1 MASNAY
7 RERLKSVAKDY
18 AKLPH
23 LKRQL
28 NEKLVSSKINSI
40 IYNDKK
46 DFLIIEDSSSNNHVQ
61 LLKASN
67 NGAVESWDGS
77 GALEAVPGVTRS
89 NYLNSTEVARFVSE
103 SDVKRAFGRK
113 FKDIYKDTNLK
124 VYGIRPGGMYSVGED
139 NTGRKVWC
147 DVLIHYRHKIRCYGK
162 GDLYVYSTDVY
173 FNAYPEYIL
182 SCGSYNVSFHLL
194 DRRIIKCL
202 SSNLIRN
209 NGLTTTEINNA
220 PQYFLTDVEDRQ
232 QHCIIWGG
240 WYRGPNEWYYTSDR
254 NFRLTNYIIENFHV
268 VYSYNAFYSERAYS
282 KTVSIHGVDFTM
294 LKNKNVRIHTN
305 PHIDVVF

>member
-1 MASNAY
+1 MTSNAY

-23 LKRQL
+23 LKRKL
-28 NEKLVSSKINSI
+28 NEKTVSSKINSI

-61 LLKASN
+61 ILKASN
-67 NGAVESWDGS
+67 NGAVDSWDGS

-139 NTGRKVWC
+139 NIGRKVWC
-147 DVLIHYRHKIRCYGK
+147 DVLIWYKRWIDFDPDRANEAGACTGVRGEMLCTFSESGSFITSCNNEFAQPDQIATCNDYNHTNMLEKCYNDPNIMKRVHNFMNSWSRPSLRTLPIQKHHVYPGNVVNKINFAH
-162 GDLYVYSTDVY
+162 S
-173 FNAYPEYIL
+173 
-182 SCGSYNVSFHLL
+182 
-194 DRRIIKCL
+194 
-202 SSNLIRN
+202 
-209 NGLTTTEINNA
+209 
-220 PQYFLTDVEDRQ
+220 
-232 QHCIIWGG
+232 
-240 WYRGPNEWYYTSDR
+240 
-254 NFRLTNYIIENFHV
+254 FRLELTATQPRCT
-268 VYSYNAFYSERAYS
+268 SLS
-282 KTVSIHGVDFTM
+282 KMITTLDKPYRFKEI
-294 LKNKNVRIHTN
+294 
-305 PHIDVVF
+305 

>member
-139 NTGRKVWC
+139 NIGRKVWC
-147 DVLIHYRHKIRCYGK
+147 DVLLWYYDAVSRITVFRDIYGNEICRDLNIGFYPFQMEHKFRYSGLLYDKLKHILSYIYRNVTYTPPASNPEANI
-162 GDLYVYSTDVY
+162 GDHLYYAECIFKSKLM
-173 FNAYPEYIL
+173 YPEYYDEV
-182 SCGSYNVSFHLL
+182 C
-194 DRRIIKCL
+194 IKKIVTVDYL
-202 SSNLIRN
+202 PESVAQSL
-209 NGLTTTEINNA
+209 
-220 PQYFLTDVEDRQ
+220 YF
-232 QHCIIWGG
+232 
-240 WYRGPNEWYYTSDR
+240 
-254 NFRLTNYIIENFHV
+254 
-268 VYSYNAFYSERAYS
+268 
-282 KTVSIHGVDFTM
+282 IH
-294 LKNKNVRIHTN
+294 
-305 PHIDVVF
+305 P

>member
-139 NTGRKVWC
+139 NIGRKVWC
-147 DVLIHYRHKIRCYGK
+147 DVL
-162 GDLYVYSTDVY
+162 V
-173 FNAYPEYIL
+173 
-182 SCGSYNVSFHLL
+182 
-194 DRRIIKCL
+194 
-202 SSNLIRN
+202 
-209 NGLTTTEINNA
+209 
-220 PQYFLTDVEDRQ
+220 
-232 QHCIIWGG
+232 
-240 WYRGPNEWYYTSDR
+240 
-254 NFRLTNYIIENFHV
+254 
-268 VYSYNAFYSERAYS
+268 
-282 KTVSIHGVDFTM
+282 
-294 LKNKNVRIHTN
+294 
-305 PHIDVVF
+305 

>member
-46 DFLIIEDSSSNNHVQ
+46 DFLIIEDSSSNNHMQ

-139 NTGRKVWC
+139 NIGRKVWC
-147 DVLIHYRHKIRCYGK
+147 DVLIWFKRWLDIDPARINERGECTGVMGEMLCTFNESGIMVTSCNNSQARPDQISSCYDYNHTYDINDAYNDPNIMKHVHNFTNCWSRPALRSVSMIPHHVYPGKAINKINFAHK
-162 GDLYVYSTDVY
+162 
-173 FNAYPEYIL
+173 
-182 SCGSYNVSFHLL
+182 
-194 DRRIIKCL
+194 
-202 SSNLIRN
+202 
-209 NGLTTTEINNA
+209 
-220 PQYFLTDVEDRQ
+220 
-232 QHCIIWGG
+232 
-240 WYRGPNEWYYTSDR
+240 
-254 NFRLTNYIIENFHV
+254 FRLEIGKPEPTFL
-268 VYSYNAFYSERAYS
+268 S
-282 KTVSIHGVDFTM
+282 KSAMITTLNTPYRFET
-294 LKNKNVRIHTN
+294 
-305 PHIDVVF
+305 

>member
-23 LKRQL
+23 LKRKL
-28 NEKLVSSKINSI
+28 NEKNVSSKINSI

-61 LLKASN
+61 ILKASN
-67 NGAVESWDGS
+67 NGAVDSWDGS

-139 NTGRKVWC
+139 NIGRKVWC
-147 DVLIHYRHKIRCYGK
+147 DVLIWYY
-162 GDLYVYSTDVY
+162 DS
-173 FNAYPEYIL
+173 
-182 SCGSYNVSFHLL
+182 GSGA
-194 DRRIIKCL
+194 
-202 SSNLIRN
+202 NLIRDIYN
-209 NGLTTTEINNA
+209 TYVSTVFY
-220 PQYFLTDVEDRQ
+220 P
-232 QHCIIWGG
+232 
-240 WYRGPNEWYYTSDR
+240 
-254 NFRLTNYIIENFHV
+254 FRLESKYRYSGILYDKLRCWTSYIYINHRYSQDFGSDDDALFYSACRFYSKNMKFSIYTV
-268 VYSYNAFYSERAYS
+268 KLYSYTPTY
-282 KTVSIHGVDFTM
+282 
-294 LKNKNVRIHTN
+294 LKHTISQQLHFVN
-305 PHIDVVF
+305 S

>member
-1 MASNAY
+1 MDSNAY

-139 NTGRKVWC
+139 NIGRKVWC
-147 DVLIHYRHKIRCYGK
+147 DVLIWYSFETFMPEQQTILIIGR
-162 GDLYVYSTDVY
+162 DLYGQPIFGDYVLDPPFVKIFCEERRYRYSGTLYTKLNSLITMNCLNFSYKASHYDNLETIYKTAVFRYTRGEFRYLSISNDSKPMFTRPY
-173 FNAYPEYIL
+173 FI
-182 SCGSYNVSFHLL
+182 SSF
-194 DRRIIKCL
+194 
-202 SSNLIRN
+202 
-209 NGLTTTEINNA
+209 A
-220 PQYFLTDVEDRQ
+220 
-232 QHCIIWGG
+232 
-240 WYRGPNEWYYTSDR
+240 
-254 NFRLTNYIIENFHV
+254 
-268 VYSYNAFYSERAYS
+268 
-282 KTVSIHGVDFTM
+282 
-294 LKNKNVRIHTN
+294 
-305 PHIDVVF
+305 

>member
-139 NTGRKVWC
+139 NIGRKVWC
-147 DVLIHYRHKIRCYGK
+147 DVLVWHSFETFQPEPTTILVIGR
-162 GDLYVYSTDVY
+162 DLYGQPIFGEYVLGYPPFVKIFCEERRYRYSGT
-173 FNAYPEYIL
+173 L
-182 SCGSYNVSFHLL
+182 
-194 DRRIIKCL
+194 
-202 SSNLIRN
+202 
-209 NGLTTTEINNA
+209 
-220 PQYFLTDVEDRQ
+220 
-232 QHCIIWGG
+232 
-240 WYRGPNEWYYTSDR
+240 
-254 NFRLTNYIIENFHV
+254 
-268 VYSYNAFYSERAYS
+268 YS
-282 KTVSIHGVDFTM
+282 KLNSLINMMCYNKYFTARDLIGDNSEDNCYFITFRYDICEFVHQYARKLWENPTPISIGGEYYDNRFYY
-294 LKNKNVRIHTN
+294 NIH
-305 PHIDVVF
+305 PPI

>member
-139 NTGRKVWC
+139 NIGRKVWC
-147 DVLIHYRHKIRCYGK
+147 DVLISLKYAPSKRYPNQSSG
-162 GDLYVYSTDVY
+162 VYNMAHLI
-173 FNAYPEYIL
+173 FNNLEEQLLVMNISQTFPPP
-182 SCGSYNVSFHLL
+182 YNKKDS
-194 DRRIIKCL
+194 CL
-202 SSNLIRN
+202 SD
-209 NGLTTTEINNA
+209 NA
-220 PQYFLTDVEDRQ
+220 CDFRSCTNHVEYLGNYYP
-232 QHCIIWGG
+232 IY
-240 WYRGPNEWYYTSDR
+240 YRR
-254 NFRLTNYIIENFHV
+254 KIIEKRRTLYTKSNWEQTIIPFLVKSAVKFDHYV
-268 VYSYNAFYSERAYS
+268 KYPILFDYD
-282 KTVSIHGVDFTM
+282 G
-294 LKNKNVRIHTN
+294 NVRIDKFYLEKTRQEYGEN
-305 PHIDVVF
+305 IIEYRASNF

>member
-1 MASNAY
+1 MTSNAY

-23 LKRQL
+23 LKRKL
-28 NEKLVSSKINSI
+28 NEKTVSSKINSI

-61 LLKASN
+61 ILKASN
-67 NGAVESWDGS
+67 NGAVDSWDGS

-139 NTGRKVWC
+139 NIGRKVWC
-147 DVLIHYRHKIRCYGK
+147 DVLIWYKRWIDFDPDRAHEVGDCTGVRGEMLCTFSESGRLITSCNIYEARPDQKSTCEATYHPHNLNLCYNDGVIMKRVHDFMNSWSRPSLRTLPAKKHHVYPGAVLNKINFAHSFKLELTAQHPVCTSLSKMITTLDNTYK
-162 GDLYVYSTDVY
+162 
-173 FNAYPEYIL
+173 FN
-182 SCGSYNVSFHLL
+182 V
-194 DRRIIKCL
+194 
-202 SSNLIRN
+202 
-209 NGLTTTEINNA
+209 T
-220 PQYFLTDVEDRQ
+220 RQ
-232 QHCIIWGG
+232 I
-240 WYRGPNEWYYTSDR
+240 
-254 NFRLTNYIIENFHV
+254 
-268 VYSYNAFYSERAYS
+268 
-282 KTVSIHGVDFTM
+282 
-294 LKNKNVRIHTN
+294 
-305 PHIDVVF
+305 

>member
-124 VYGIRPGGMYSVGED
+124 VYGISPGGMYSVGSGIRIFALILMRSCEICRIP
-139 NTGRKVWC
+139 NRAKRMNFTAGR
-147 DVLIHYRHKIRCYGK
+147 ISSG
-162 GDLYVYSTDVY
+162 S
-173 FNAYPEYIL
+173 
-182 SCGSYNVSFHLL
+182 SCRFLHGQLLPLVS
-194 DRRIIKCL
+194 
-202 SSNLIRN
+202 
-209 NGLTTTEINNA
+209 
-220 PQYFLTDVEDRQ
+220 
-232 QHCIIWGG
+232 
-240 WYRGPNEWYYTSDR
+240 
-254 NFRLTNYIIENFHV
+254 
-268 VYSYNAFYSERAYS
+268 
-282 KTVSIHGVDFTM
+282 
-294 LKNKNVRIHTN
+294 
-305 PHIDVVF
+305 

>member
-1 MASNAY
+1 MTSNAY

-23 LKRQL
+23 LKRKL
-28 NEKLVSSKINSI
+28 NEKTVSSKINSI

-61 LLKASN
+61 ILKASN
-67 NGAVESWDGS
+67 NGAVDSWDGS

-139 NTGRKVWC
+139 NIGRKVWC
-147 DVLIHYRHKIRCYGK
+147 DVLIWYYRRLGIDTGRIAESGAMTGVKGEMLCTYNESGTFITSCNNEFAKPDQIAICEDFNHTNMLEKCYN
-162 GDLYVYSTDVY
+162 DPNIMNRVHN
-173 FNAYPEYIL
+173 FM
-182 SCGSYNVSFHLL
+182 
-194 DRRIIKCL
+194 
-202 SSNLIRN
+202 SSWSRPSLRTLPI
-209 NGLTTTEINNA
+209 
-220 PQYFLTDVEDRQ
+220 Q
-232 QHCIIWGG
+232 QHHVYPGNVVNKINFAHS
-240 WYRGPNEWYYTSDR
+240 YRLELIEPHPRCTS
-254 NFRLTNYIIENFHV
+254 L
-268 VYSYNAFYSERAYS
+268 S
-282 KTVSIHGVDFTM
+282 KMITTLDTPYRFKEI
-294 LKNKNVRIHTN
+294 
-305 PHIDVVF
+305 

>member
-1 MASNAY
+1 MTSNAY

-23 LKRQL
+23 LKRKL
-28 NEKLVSSKINSI
+28 NEKTVSSKINSI

-61 LLKASN
+61 ILKASN
-67 NGAVESWDGS
+67 NGAVDSWDGS

-139 NTGRKVWC
+139 NIGRKVWC
-147 DVLIHYRHKIRCYGK
+147 DVLISLKYVPTELYPNISSKVFGACHLIFNSEAEQAEVMKLSNTFPSPYTDKNSLFAGGGCSLNGCLKHVEYLSNYYPIYYRRKLFEKRRSLYTRSNWDSIIIQFVLHSSFKSNHYIE
-162 GDLYVYSTDVY
+162 
-173 FNAYPEYIL
+173 YPIL
-182 SCGSYNVSFHLL
+182 FDYN
-194 DRRIIKCL
+194 
-202 SSNLIRN
+202 
-209 NGLTTTEINNA
+209 G
-220 PQYFLTDVEDRQ
+220 
-232 QHCIIWGG
+232 
-240 WYRGPNEWYYTSDR
+240 
-254 NFRLTNYIIENFHV
+254 
-268 VYSYNAFYSERAYS
+268 
-282 KTVSIHGVDFTM
+282 
-294 LKNKNVRIHTN
+294 NVRI
-305 PHIDVVF
+305 PEFYFIDRIRGNGERITTYRISNFS

>member
-139 NTGRKVWC
+139 NIGRKVWC
-147 DVLIHYRHKIRCYGK
+147 DVLIWFIDQFCDRFYFT
-162 GDLYVYSTDVY
+162 DLYAINIWSRYEYPTVKIFYEERRNRYSGT
-173 FNAYPEYIL
+173 L
-182 SCGSYNVSFHLL
+182 
-194 DRRIIKCL
+194 
-202 SSNLIRN
+202 
-209 NGLTTTEINNA
+209 
-220 PQYFLTDVEDRQ
+220 
-232 QHCIIWGG
+232 
-240 WYRGPNEWYYTSDR
+240 
-254 NFRLTNYIIENFHV
+254 
-268 VYSYNAFYSERAYS
+268 YS
-282 KTVSIHGVDFTM
+282 KLNSLLNILCFDRYTTYNEIRGKLESDNCYFATFRYNSCEFIFQHTRCLWEYPTPINDGEYYNKLYYHQNAHFVD
-294 LKNKNVRIHTN
+294 N
-305 PHIDVVF
+305 

>member
-1 MASNAY
+1 MVSNAY

-28 NEKLVSSKINSI
+28 NEKNVSSKINSI

-61 LLKASN
+61 ILKASN
-67 NGAVESWDGS
+67 NGAVDSWDGS

-139 NTGRKVWC
+139 NIGRKVWC
-147 DVLIHYRHKIRCYGK
+147 DVLIW
-162 GDLYVYSTDVY
+162 Y
-173 FNAYPEYIL
+173 FRRLDIDPGRITTPGAMTGVRGEMLCTFNESGTL
-182 SCGSYNVSFHLL
+182 VTSCDN
-194 DRRIIKCL
+194 R
-202 SSNLIRN
+202 
-209 NGLTTTEINNA
+209 
-220 PQYFLTDVEDRQ
+220 
-232 QHCIIWGG
+232 
-240 WYRGPNEWYYTSDR
+240 
-254 NFRLTNYIIENFHV
+254 
-268 VYSYNAFYSERAYS
+268 YS
-282 KTVSIHGVDFTM
+282 KPDQTSVCEIINHTTD
-294 LKNKNVRIHTN
+294 LKKWYNDTNAMNRVHNFMISWSRPSLRTLPTTKHHVYPGEGLNKINFAHSFKLELSAEHPVCTSLSKMITTLDDTYKFNVTTQI
-305 PHIDVVF
+305 

>member
-139 NTGRKVWC
+139 NIGRKVWC
-147 DVLIHYRHKIRCYGK
+147 DVLVWWYDRDESKYTVCDIYNI
-162 GDLYVYSTDVY
+162 DINPQYVY
-173 FNAYPEYIL
+173 E
-182 SCGSYNVSFHLL
+182 GLL
-194 DRRIIKCL
+194 WWQYRLESIYRYSGLLYDKLKCL
-202 SSNLIRN
+202 FSYKYRNVIFHTPNSNYDELHRVRCRFYTQVMC
-209 NGLTTTEINNA
+209 LE
-220 PQYFLTDVEDRQ
+220 FVE
-232 QHCIIWGG
+232 
-240 WYRGPNEWYYTSDR
+240 
-254 NFRLTNYIIENFHV
+254 
-268 VYSYNAFYSERAYS
+268 
-282 KTVSIHGVDFTM
+282 M
-294 LKNKNVRIHTN
+294 IHTEHFTRFGLDESTAQSLN
-305 PHIDVVF
+305 FINT

>member
-139 NTGRKVWC
+139 NIGRKVWC
-147 DVLIHYRHKIRCYGK
+147 DVMIWWYDGSNSRLVVLDIFSLNLHNDNIHEIVGYLSWDQYRLESKYRYSGLLYDKLRC
-162 GDLYVYSTDVY
+162 L
-173 FNAYPEYIL
+173 F
-182 SCGSYNVSFHLL
+182 SYNY
-194 DRRIIKCL
+194 R
-202 SSNLIRN
+202 NIRFRAPY
-209 NGLTTTEINNA
+209 INNNHL
-220 PQYFLTDVEDRQ
+220 YCVRCRFYTRLMCLETVEQMSTEHD
-232 QHCIIWGG
+232 
-240 WYRGPNEWYYTSDR
+240 T
-254 NFRLTNYIIENFHV
+254 
-268 VYSYNAFYSERAYS
+268 AYGLDES
-282 KTVSIHGVDFTM
+282 VAQSLHFINT
-294 LKNKNVRIHTN
+294 
-305 PHIDVVF
+305 

>member
-1 MASNAY
+1 MTSNAY

-28 NEKLVSSKINSI
+28 NEKSVSSKINSI

-61 LLKASN
+61 ILKASN
-67 NGAVESWDGS
+67 NGAVDSWDGS

-139 NTGRKVWC
+139 NIGRKVWC
-147 DVLIHYRHKIRCYGK
+147 DVLISLKYAPNKKYPSK
-162 GDLYVYSTDVY
+162 SALVYSG
-173 FNAYPEYIL
+173 
-182 SCGSYNVSFHLL
+182 CHLIFTNS
-194 DRRIIKCL
+194 DEQ
-202 SSNLIRN
+202 
-209 NGLTTTEINNA
+209 TEIMNIANKF
-220 PQYFLTDVEDRQ
+220 PS
-232 QHCIIWGG
+232 
-240 WYRGPNEWYYTSDR
+240 PYTSKNSFFVNGGCQISTAACKNHVDYLGTLYPTYYR
-254 NFRLTNYIIENFHV
+254 RKLIEKRRTLYTMPNWEKTIVQFVVKASIKFDHYIEYPVLFD
-268 VYSYNAFYSERAYS
+268 YD
-282 KTVSIHGVDFTM
+282 G
-294 LKNKNVRIHTN
+294 NVRIPKFYFENTREEN
-305 PHIDVVF
+305 GENIVEYRASNF

>member
-139 NTGRKVWC
+139 NIGRKVWC
-147 DVLIHYRHKIRCYGK
+147 DVLVWYIDQFGDRYYGS
-162 GDLYVYSTDVY
+162 DLYGINIWTWPHGSNSVKIFCEERRYRYSGTLY
-173 FNAYPEYIL
+173 SKLNSLINMM
-182 SCGSYNVSFHLL
+182 CYNKYVTAQ
-194 DRRIIKCL
+194 
-202 SSNLIRN
+202 NLIGDKSQDNCYFITFRYDICEFVRQYARTLWANPTPISIGDYYNKIYYHN
-209 NGLTTTEINNA
+209 NE
-220 PQYFLTDVEDRQ
+220 Q
-232 QHCIIWGG
+232 
-240 WYRGPNEWYYTSDR
+240 
-254 NFRLTNYIIENFHV
+254 
-268 VYSYNAFYSERAYS
+268 
-282 KTVSIHGVDFTM
+282 K
-294 LKNKNVRIHTN
+294 
-305 PHIDVVF
+305 

>member
-139 NTGRKVWC
+139 NIGRKVWC
-147 DVLIHYRHKIRCYGK
+147 DVLIWFIYE
-162 GDLYVYSTDVY
+162 YSTVNDR
-173 FNAYPEYIL
+173 
-182 SCGSYNVSFHLL
+182 LL
-194 DRRIIKCL
+194 DMYGI
-202 SSNLIRN
+202 LIGATLN
-209 NGLTTTEINNA
+209 E
-220 PQYFLTDVEDRQ
+220 PTDTKYQ
-232 QHCIIWGG
+232 
-240 WYRGPNEWYYTSDR
+240 
-254 NFRLTNYIIENFHV
+254 FRLESKYRYSGLLYDKLRCLFSYICRNIMYTRQSVEGDRGTLLCKYMCRFDTKV
-268 VYSYNAFYSERAYS
+268 MYPMF
-282 KTVSIHGVDFTM
+282 
-294 LKNKNVRIHTN
+294 LKRFLSPFSDSAMKNLYF
-305 PHIDVVF
+305 IDS